1 MVHKVYERSDGSLQ
15 HFADLLR
22 EIGSPLFTNV
32 QIVTSEGGST
42 RHQCPG
48 FKIKLRHSF
57 IVFKSYKFNDPHN
70 NNPNDS
76 SYSIWIADPGFTE
89 RLRLGY
95 ANRRYQS
102 VIDSLPGGNNIMVLP
117 FHKVKY
123 VVDDILD
130 EMEACF
136 LEEGLRSVPPWRRRE
151 NLAPLWDVPL
161 SYLAA
166 DGDDVWG
173 GLLSEKRDDDNV
185 WMQEGGGGGVMMKNG
200 ECIVCGRQVGFEVK
214 GAPLD
219 KGEREEEGDG
229 CDARPGM
236 QENYCG
242 CCGWR
247 EELSSWDWDCWGFS
261 NAAAA

>member
-1 MVHKVYERSDGSLQ
+1 M
-15 HFADLLR
+15 
-22 EIGSPLFTNV
+22 
-32 QIVTSEGGST
+32 
-42 RHQCPG
+42 
-48 FKIKLRHSF
+48 
-57 IVFKSYKFNDPHN
+57 
-70 NNPNDS
+70 
-76 SYSIWIADPGFTE
+76 
-89 RLRLGY
+89 
-95 ANRRYQS
+95 
-102 VIDSLPGGNNIMVLP
+102 MVLP

-123 VVDDILD
+123 VVNEILD

-166 DGDDVWG
+166 DGDDVRG
-173 GLLSEKRDDDNV
+173 DVLGEKRDGDNV
-185 WMQEGGGGGVMMKNG
+185 WMQEGGGGGLMKKG

-219 KGEREEEGDG
+219 KGEREEEREEGAG

-247 EELSSWDWDCWGFS
+247 EELSSWDWDCWGVS